1 MSSATA
7 ATKINRR
14 GAAFVMPGFFLF
26 MGAVFIGQAVFSGRA
41 GQGLAFALALGGGFV
56 VLGLVLGAVQL
67 SWHRRSPR
75 AGAI

>member
-14 GAAFVMPGFFLF
+14 GAAFLMPVFFLF
-26 MGAVFIGQAVFSGRA
+26 MGAVFIGQAVFSGRS
-41 GQGLAFALALGGGFV
+41 GQSLAFALILGSGFV
-56 VLGLVLGAVQL
+56 VLGIVLGAVQL